1 VRSWLPRFC
10 FPRRIHD
17 GIPRSGLRPLPRA
30 LALVLAG
37 AAITLASAGPLVL
50 PAGIPAAERVKL
62 ERVASS
68 AVVSTHYEGESFAAR
83 PDVFEFLLDHPE
95 FATHIT
101 RALRIARYR
110 IWHTPEGMFLDDG
123 WGAVGRF
130 TIVHAGHG
138 VRVVYASGQYEQAF
152 VPTIRG
158 EAVGVLTYATRPDA
172 DGHSRLV
179 TSIDG
184 YVKLD
189 SGMLGMA
196 TRLAGPAAA
205 HKADLEAKRLTRVFA
220 RTSRAIEENPAAV
233 YESLR
238 QRPDVPRAELE
249 AFRDL
254 LNLPRT
260 SKP

>member
-1 VRSWLPRFC
+1 V
-10 FPRRIHD
+10 
-17 GIPRSGLRPLPRA
+17 PRA
-30 LALVLAG
+30 LVLVLAG
-37 AAITLASAGPLVL
+37 VATTLASAGPVVL
-50 PAGIPAAERVKL
+50 PAGIPEAERVKL
-62 ERVASS
+62 ERVADA
-68 AVVSTHYEGESFAAR
+68 AVVSTHYDGEPFPAR
-83 PDVFEFLLDHPE
+83 REVFEFLLDHPE

-110 IWHTPEGMFLDDG
+110 IWHTPEGLFIDDG

-130 TIVHAGHG
+130 TIVHAGSG
-138 VRVVYASGQYEQAF
+138 VRVVYASGHYEQALM
-152 VPTIRG
+152 PTIRG
-158 EAVGVLTYATRPDA
+158 EAVAVLQYSSRPGS
-172 DGHSRLV
+172 DGQHRLV
-179 TSIDG
+179 TSVDG
-184 YVKLD
+184 YLKLD

-249 AFRDL
+249 LFRDL

-260 SKP
+260 SRP